1 LAFETLFDKELT
13 MIVTM
18 GRVFV
23 KIFFVL
29 MMITSHASAD
39 SLADVLRDAYHNSGL
54 LDQNRALLRA
64 ADEDVA
70 QSLAAL
76 RTVVTWQAQAI
87 YSTSSLSPTGG
98 SFQDDLDGAITV
110 TANLL
115 IHDGGESALSTEVQ
129 KELVLQTRENLTQAE
144 QEVLFRAVDAFMDV
158 RRQSEFLALRR
169 SNVGVIAQEL
179 HAAQD
184 RFEVGEVTR
193 TDVALAEARRAAA
206 QSLLA
211 SAEGAL
217 VQANEEF
224 RAAVGRVPGL
234 LDDVNPATLNQ
245 DIEEARAIAV
255 RRHPVVI
262 GAQHG
267 VSAAELN
274 VRRAEAALNPEL
286 NLTGTVGFT
295 DQRESNQR
303 LGLTYGGTIYQ
314 GGQLQ
319 SIIRQAQASRD
330 SSRASLLISTQSVS
344 QNVGNAYAIFRVAQA
359 SLESSNLQVLAAQT
373 AFRGVREEATLGA
386 RTTLDVLNAE
396 QELLDAKA
404 NTISAQAD
412 EVVASY
418 RVLATM
424 GLLTASHLNLGV
436 QSYDPTSYYNLVR
449 EAPATFSKQGQELD
463 RILRSIGD

>member
-1 LAFETLFDKELT
+1 MTMTLSRLFATMCIALT
-13 MIVTM
+13 
-18 GRVFV
+18 
-23 KIFFVL
+23 VL
-29 MMITSHASAD
+29 GSPARAD

-87 YSTSSLSPTGG
+87 YSATSADASSSSLS
-98 SFQDDLDGAITV
+98 DDLSASISV
-110 TANLL
+110 TASLL
-115 IHDGGESALSTEVQ
+115 IHDGGASALATEVQ
-129 KELVLQTRENLTQAE
+129 KELVLQTREGLVQVE
-144 QEVLFRAVDAFMDV
+144 QDVLFRAVDAFMNV

-169 SNVGVIAQEL
+169 SNVGVITQEL
-179 HAAQD
+179 RAAED

-206 QSLLA
+206 QSQLA
-211 SAEGAL
+211 AAEGAL

-224 RAAVGRVPGL
+224 RAAVGRAPGR
-234 LDDVNPATLNQ
+234 LDVVTPATVQQN
-245 DIEEARAIAV
+245 IEEARAFAV
-255 RRHPVVI
+255 RRHPDII

-274 VRRAEAALNPEL
+274 IRRAEAALNPRL
-286 NLTGTVGFT
+286 NLSGTIGFT
-295 DQRESNQR
+295 DTGDSTQS

-319 SIIRQAQASRD
+319 SVIRQAQARRDASR
-330 SSRASLLISTQSVS
+330 STLLITSQGVN
-344 QNVGNAYAIFRVAQA
+344 QNVGNAYAVLRVARATSEA
-359 SLESSNLQVLAAQT
+359 SSLQVLAART

-386 RTTLDVLNAE
+386 RTTLDVLNGE
-396 QELLDAKA
+396 QELLDAQA

-418 RVLATM
+418 RVLASM
-424 GLLTASHLNLGV
+424 GLLTADHLNLGV
-436 QSYDPTSYYNLVR
+436 QSYDPAAYYNLVR
-449 EAPATFSKQGQELD
+449 EAPATYSQQGQALD
-463 RILRSIGD
+463 RILRSIGE